1 MAHCL
6 IVGMTGAGK
15 TTWARKKAHSLQ
27 RAGRTCIILDPFKRS
42 TWVAVPEHAYV
53 TDDEELFLKAI
64 WENRECAIFI
74 DESGDMVGKYN
85 DLINSVATKSRNF
98 GHKCYFIM
106 QRQKQISTTIRT
118 QCSEI
123 VVFKSSRN
131 DTKDLADEF
140 VADGLNQACELE
152 MGEFLHTSKGGK
164 PVKYNVFKL

>member
-1 MAHCL
+1 
-6 IVGMTGAGK
+6 
-15 TTWARKKAHSLQ
+15 
-27 RAGRTCIILDPFKRS
+27 
-42 TWVAVPEHAYV
+42 
-53 TDDEELFLKAI
+53 
-64 WENRECAIFI
+64 
-74 DESGDMVGKYN
+74 MVGKYN

>member
-1 MAHCL
+1 M
-6 IVGMTGAGK
+6 GK

-42 TWVAVPEHAYV
+42 SWAVVPEHAYV

-118 QCSEI
+118 QCTEI
-123 VVFKSSRN
+123 VIFKSSLN

-140 VADGLNQACELE
+140 VEPMLKEAPTLE
-152 MGEFLHTSKGGK
+152 KGEFIQTTKGGK
-164 PVKYNVFKL
+164 PAKYNVFNL